1 MTVKTIFLV
10 IKTQMKKVLVEG
22 LCLRPFATTKGTK
35 AMIHDQIIMIFYR
48 QMAVDGK
55 LLMVDYSLNKGI
67 P

>member
-1 MTVKTIFLV
+1 
-10 IKTQMKKVLVEG
+10 MKKVLVEG